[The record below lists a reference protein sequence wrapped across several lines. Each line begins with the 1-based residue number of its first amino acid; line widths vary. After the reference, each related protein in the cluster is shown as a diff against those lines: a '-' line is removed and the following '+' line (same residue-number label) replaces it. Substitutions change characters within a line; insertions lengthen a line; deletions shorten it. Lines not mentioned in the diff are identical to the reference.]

1 MYHAASMHIIYT
13 NHLCMLYNDYPG
25 RPSEMR
31 QRRPIS
37 DRPITTHAT
46 TQPVA
51 GPAPRRDSSA
61 IVILT
66 PHLE

>member
-13 NHLCMLYNDYPG
+13 NHICMLYNDHPG

-31 QRRPIS
+31 QRRPTATVH
-37 DRPITTHAT
+37 TTHAT